1 MQELANSVEETNQ
14 QAQED
19 IIAELAAL
27 SVILIDT
34 LNAFA
39 KTETISTVSDNGK
52 PRQIK
57 RTTVNTSQLSKIMA
71 EIDRIERKYND
82 ILYDGVINAMKDAVK
97 LTAESLVDELD
108 SARKKAIVNV
118 EKELGKTVVIGDK
131 TLEQRVKI
139 STSNTMTDVRKY
151 IRQGVLGGDDIS
163 TIVSNVRDTFKDT
176 DWTVRR
182 IVESE
187 VYNAYRFQFG
197 TTTDANGYD
206 WIRIHESF
214 PRHPRRRYHKCYPLA
229 NADKYGKGKGV
240 YKSTD
245 SIIYYPHPQCTSWLE
260 VVEVRS

>member
-1 MQELANSVEETNQ
+1 M
-14 QAQED
+14 
-19 IIAELAAL
+19 
-27 SVILIDT
+27 
-34 LNAFA
+34 
-39 KTETISTVSDNGK
+39 
-52 PRQIK
+52 
-57 RTTVNTSQLSKIMA
+57 
-71 EIDRIERKYND
+71 
-82 ILYDGVINAMKDAVK
+82 
-97 LTAESLVDELD
+97 VDEID
-108 SARKKAIVNV
+108 SARKKAIINV
-118 EKELGKTVVIGDK
+118 EQELGKAVVIGDK

-139 STSNTMTDVRKY
+139 STSNTKTDVRKY

-187 VYNAYRFQFG
+187 VYNAYRYQFG
-197 TTTDANGYD
+197 ITTDANGYD

-214 PRHPRRRYHKCYPLA
+214 PRHPRRKYHKCYPLA

-245 SIIYYPHPQCTSWLE
+245 STIYYPHPQCTSWLE